1 VTHAPTTV
9 LSTDPREEGLEPQSL
24 WAVRITAILNRLV
37 HAFAKHWLFAT
48 NALVAASVG
57 LPVLAPALMARGHE
71 RAGRAIYTLFGP
83 FCHQLPERSFF
94 LFGRQPVYSLQELEQ
109 LIGPEVP
116 LRYIGNPALGFK
128 MALCQRDMALY
139 LAMLVFGLA
148 FRLIRGR
155 LRPLPLR
162 LFVLLAVPITL
173 DGLGQLLALWESTWW
188 SRVLSGALF
197 GVACAWLVYPY
208 IESGMRDVL
217 RVIRQD
223 QHAMPHSDS
232 GVRMKTASSGESCSA
247 PATPCPRSATG
258 PQRQK
263 PLI

>member
-1 VTHAPTTV
+1 VWV
-9 LSTDPREEGLEPQSL
+9 SSIS
-24 WAVRITAILNRLV
+24 VILNRLV

-57 LPVLAPALMARGHE
+57 LPVLAPALMAGGYE
-71 RAGRAIYTLFGP
+71 MAGRAIYTLFGP

-94 LFGRQPVYSLQELEQ
+94 LFGPQLTYSLQELEQ

-148 FRLIRGR
+148 FGLVRGR
-155 LRPLPLR
+155 LRPLPLK
-162 LFVLLAVPITL
+162 LFALLAMPITL

-197 GVACAWLVYPY
+197 GMACAWLVYPY

-217 RVIRQD
+217 RVIWQD
-223 QHAMPHSDS
+223 QRAMRHSGP
-232 GVRMKTASSGESCSA
+232 GVPMKMAPPWESCSA
-247 PATPCPRSATG
+247 PVTPHPSGPMG
-258 PQRQK
+258 PQRQE